1 MIHPWL
7 EPLWRQV
14 VQAEGRRAHALLLSG
29 APGQGKRDFAE
40 AYAARVLCQ
49 NPADSGEACGVCEGC
64 RLRLSGNH
72 PDFIRVVPEAE
83 LPEEQQSGGSKTKPS
98 TQIVVDQ
105 IRALRDKLSV
115 TAHQDGTRVVLI
127 DPAEAMNTNTAN
139 ALLKLLEEPP
149 PDTLFLLISSAPRR
163 LLPTI
168 RSRCQQ
174 WPFPRPQAENAEAW
188 LKEAAGEGY
197 TPLLALAGGMP
208 LAAQRLVSK
217 NADALRTR
225 LVADLLSMPP
235 ADPIMVAGEWDAWL
249 RAKAS
254 TEAGFDLPM
263 LIDWTHRWV
272 WDLSA
277 LALGGVAR
285 FYPDCADRLLDVVAR
300 CDQRAIVDC
309 YNALVQIHRA
319 ASHPLNAR
327 LVLEDMLMRYAKA
340 VRPTQV
346 RAGSVR

>member
-7 EPLWRQV
+7 ESFWQQV
-14 VQAEGRRAHALLLSG
+14 CEAEARRAHALLLSG

-49 NPADSGEACGVCEGC
+49 RPTASGHACDSCEGC

-72 PDFIRVVPEAE
+72 PDFIHVVPEAD
-83 LPEEQQSGGSKTKPS
+83 LPEAQQSTGKTKPS
-98 TQIVVDQ
+98 SQIVVDQ
-105 IRALRDKLSV
+105 IRALRDALSI
-115 TAHQDGTRVVLI
+115 TAHQDGVRVVLI

-174 WPFPRPQAENAEAW
+174 WMFPRPDPGTTGAW
-188 LKEAAGEGY
+188 LEESLGEAGA
-197 TPLLALAGGMP
+197 PLLALAGGMP
-208 LAAQRLVSK
+208 LAAQRL
-217 NADALRTR
+217 ADRQGLELRAR
-225 LVADLLSMPP
+225 LVRDLLSIPS
-235 ADPIMVAGEWDAWL
+235 ADPVMLAGDWDAWL
-249 RAKAS
+249 RSKSAID
-254 TEAGFDLPM
+254 AGFDLPV
-263 LIDWTHRWV
+263 LIDWMHRWV

-277 LALGGVAR
+277 TALGGSTR
-285 FYPDCADRLLDVVAR
+285 FFPDAAERLTALSAQAD
-300 CDQRAIVDC
+300 QHAIVDC

-319 ASHPLNAR
+319 AKHPLNAR

-340 VRPTQV
+340 VRPAQV
-346 RAGSVR
+346 GRANVR